1 MIRFLVTRGHERT
14 LEQVRKDARAPR
26 LEALHYDRAFAAR
39 RLARA
44 LYVFTDADRLSASDL
59 ELAALLYRSLAA
71 AGLPVLNDP
80 ARVKTRFAL
89 LRALHEAGIN
99 QFNAYRVDE
108 GLRPVRYPVFLRRA
122 AGHGRP
128 LSDLLESWQALER
141 ARDAAL
147 AQGVPESSL
156 LIVEYAAEPVL
167 PGVFR
172 RLALSRIG
180 TQLLP
185 HVCVHDDHWLVKYGQ
200 LGCATPELYADEQ
213 RILRDNPYAEPLRR
227 AFEIAGIE
235 YGRADFGLVGG
246 RVQIYEINTNPTLKR
261 GLPHPD
267 PQRSENL
274 ARVWDAHMAAFRALD
289 PGALPGAAV
298 ALRDPRLQRHQGW
311 LDRYTRRSRATP

>member
-1 MIRFLVTRGHERT
+1 VIRFLVTRGHQRT
-14 LEQVRKDARAPR
+14 LEQVRRDPHAPR
-26 LEALHYDRAFAAR
+26 IETLDYDRAFAAR
-39 RLARA
+39 RHARA
-44 LYVFTDADRLSASDL
+44 LTVFTDADRLSAWDL
-59 ELAALLYRSLAA
+59 ELAAVLYRSLAA
-71 AGLPVLNDP
+71 AGVPVLNDP

-99 QFNAYRVDE
+99 DFNAYRFDE
-108 GLRPVRYPVFLRRA
+108 RLQPARYPVFVRRA
-122 AGHGRP
+122 AGHGKP
-128 LSDLLESWQALER
+128 LSDLLESWEAVLR

-147 AQGVPESSL
+147 AEGVPESSL
-156 LIVEYAAEPVL
+156 LIVEYAAEPVR
-167 PGVFR
+167 PGVYR

-180 TQLLP
+180 PQWLP
-185 HVCVHDDHWLVKYGQ
+185 HVCVHDDQWIVKYGQ

-213 RILRDNPYAEPLRR
+213 RILRENPYAEPVQR

-274 ARVWDAHMAAFRALD
+274 ARAWDMHLAAFRALD
-289 PGALPGAAV
+289 PGPVPGEPV
-298 ALRDPRLQRHQGW
+298 APSDPRLRRHQGW
-311 LDRYTRRSRATP
+311 LDRFTRRSRATP